1 MVPLLIICTTC
12 ILLDVCGGRLAEK
25 VAFAIE
31 IVKEIMPPSNIFMK
45 ICRGGL
51 CSGGLKQIYIVKD
64 PSQKDSTTQHAQL
77 SLPPSCWIC
86 LLLSLPWKRH
96 EVTTWCSSISLMGG
110 IAISQLAV
118 CSSTPK
124 NTSFCVGPITL
135 CQLIWNPKSVSN
147 CSRVIKACWHSSLV
161 SPIKYTMMV
170 LKPCRCVIRHTNW
183 VNL

>member
-1 MVPLLIICTTC
+1 MVPVLIICTTC
-12 ILLDVCGGRLAEK
+12 ILLDICGGRLAEK

-64 PSQKDSTTQHAQL
+64 PSHL
-77 SLPPSCWIC
+77 
-86 LLLSLPWKRH
+86 
-96 EVTTWCSSISLMGG
+96 
-110 IAISQLAV
+110 
-118 CSSTPK
+118 CSSTPN

-147 CSRVIKACWHSSLV
+147 CSRVIKAC
-161 SPIKYTMMV
+161 
-170 LKPCRCVIRHTNW
+170 
-183 VNL
+183 